1 MRALRLKSQI
11 VCLRIAAAA
20 FVWAGMCVL
29 HAHAAAQICEVA
41 GPLALPQRKERPLI
55 QTIDRLQA
63 GTLRIE
69 GRVWAERGTSSNDSK
84 AAIVLV
90 RFFGSDGRDVKPPGM
105 PFSSYLKA
113 YYRYLP
119 TGEFKVQ
126 TVVPHGVTRARLE
139 FLQWS
144 GADDLAL
151 SLGSLRCSL
160 EHEMFGDL
168 LEFVEQHFILA
179 AVLVIAV
186 MLYQAKTVEPVL
198 CELPDVRLTEIPG
211 FTSEELEPSEADR
224 HVLPADTV
232 IDRRL
237 YTAPNGAWFQ
247 VSMVF
252 GGKSKSSIHRPE
264 LCLPGQGF
272 QMTDPR
278 DVTVGGV
285 DWHLVTLSRK
295 DSPKL
300 GFAYTFFNQDGY
312 RTSSHL
318 RRIFRDV
325 WDRSILGRIDR
336 WAMVTVNASTA
347 DDRLLTAFLERLKG
361 VVGR

>member
-1 MRALRLKSQI
+1 MRKVVIPVL
-11 VCLRIAAAA
+11 AAA
-20 FVWAGMCVL
+20 
-29 HAHAAAQICEVA
+29 
-41 GPLALPQRKERPLI
+41 
-55 QTIDRLQA
+55 
-63 GTLRIE
+63 
-69 GRVWAERGTSSNDSK
+69 
-84 AAIVLV
+84 LV
-90 RFFGSDGRDVKPPGM
+90 V
-105 PFSSYLKA
+105 
-113 YYRYLP
+113 
-119 TGEFKVQ
+119 
-126 TVVPHGVTRARLE
+126 
-139 FLQWS
+139 
-144 GADDLAL
+144 
-151 SLGSLRCSL
+151 
-160 EHEMFGDL
+160 
-168 LEFVEQHFILA
+168 
-179 AVLVIAV
+179 AV

-198 CELPDVRLTEIPG
+198 CDLPDVRLAEIPG
-211 FTSEELEPSEADR
+211 FTSEKLEPSEAER

-232 IDRRL
+232 LDRRL